1 MKKINRKEFVDLLTE
16 ELKKSDIIDIA
27 KKDKDFEKAIKNII
41 SDVLVD
47 FFKVLY
53 QHNSIFKNLS
63 K

>member
-1 MKKINRKEFVDLLTE
+1 MNKINRKEFVELLSE

-27 KKDKDFEKAIKNII
+27 KKDKDFEKRVKEII
-41 SDVLVD
+41 GDVLVD